1 MSGQPYRYA
10 SDREM
15 YREMYM
21 KDLQD
26 RIDLDEQVYQAVKG
40 YVSNGTLPAVS
51 QIPDTRSTSQK
62 LLDVEK
68 LKQTLIKDL
77 EPLMDPNI
85 ASEFIQALV
94 QSPLNI
100 DNKLVI
106 FLAQNSTEL
115 IKELSKKYKY
125 GIRGDSNDI
134 YTFVEFINNA
144 YAIINN
150 TKASVKSV
158 MDSGYSKS
166 GTAGMANR
174 QDLEQFL
181 FDLQKAFGQAS
192 IARLPHANI
201 QEIENW
207 SEQIRSKIAGLVR
220 FLPTDAEMTIM
231 ERALSMSDMPLD
243 ADLLTAISHLFGW
256 MKESLPN
263 KQYIISLSNTITK
276 EVMNPVNTGR
286 PANVNIIVKSLEA
299 IFNYLP
305 YIHDIDLPYDIQQIM
320 NALGPAGAPGGPG
333 MGGQPPG
340 PGDGNLGIPGTQ
352 IKSTFVPPPTT
363 VNPQFPGGG
372 QTLGGPGGGPDPRR
386 QSFLDALEKRK
397 ELPEEFYDDSSSI
410 WTGANTQDFYDQ
422 YPGQRP
428 VSPSS
433 SISSYATPDQESKY
447 DYTTGQTIYPQ
458 TQRELSRPPIARRPG
473 IIATDE
479 AFSSRRPLGAPP
491 PGLDGVQEEEW
502 VNGLSRQALEEHE
515 RYLEQYEP
523 DEVAKLFRVQA
534 NLRLFP
540 SRVMVSNPSG
550 ADQLSSALTDANIHT
565 GSKRISKSS
574 SNISDK
580 LKTSHPSGADQLSSA
595 LTDANIHT
603 GSKRISKSSSNISDK
618 VRIKELQ
625 DEIKLT
631 EKEFTTLQTAYDDT
645 PESMTKLRDSLQ
657 RQYLQKVGVLEALTD
672 ELDQLR
678 GSTGNGLKV
687 RRGRPKGTGFKQ
699 NIENHIDTVKGI
711 QPDFRFSKF
720 GKYLIRNDHLMDNKV
735 SIRTGKGLNI
745 AGLPSTTTSHRV
757 INVIKKI
764 IGGALPTFDEMSKLG
779 EDEKK
784 YLHDISK
791 KSNILEKLNIPTPSK
806 DKEEK
811 DFNEFEILRGEIMA
825 GNDNK
830 DMVRK
835 FKGYLLK
842 FSKSGQLPKQQ
853 VNEILQDMFDMNL

>member
-26 RIDLDEQVYQAVKG
+26 RIDLDEQVYQAVMG

-51 QIPDTRSTSQK
+51 QIPDTRTTSQK

-68 LKQTLIKDL
+68 LKQILIKDL
-77 EPLMDPNI
+77 EPIMDPNI

-106 FLAQNSTEL
+106 FLSQNSTEL

-125 GIRGDSNDI
+125 GIKGDSNDI
-134 YTFVEFINNA
+134 YTFVEFVNNA

-158 MDSGYSKS
+158 LDSGYSKS
-166 GTAGMANR
+166 GTGGMANR

-181 FDLQKAFGQAS
+181 FDLQKSFGQAS

-207 SEQIRSKIAGLVR
+207 LEQIRSKIAGLVR
-220 FLPTDAEMTIM
+220 FLPTDNQMTQM
-231 ERALSMSDMPLD
+231 ENVLTMSAIPLD
-243 ADLLTAISHLFGW
+243 ANLLEAISHLFGW

-263 KQYIISLSNTITK
+263 KQYIISLSNSVSR
-276 EVMNPVNTGR
+276 EVMTPINTGR
-286 PANVNIIVKSLEA
+286 PADINVIIRSLEA

-305 YIHDIDLPYDIQQIM
+305 YIHDIDLKYDVQQIM
-320 NALGPAGAPGGPG
+320 NAIGPAGGPGGPG
-333 MGGQPPG
+333 MGGQPPPQP
-340 PGDGNLGIPGTQ
+340 PGGVIGG
-352 IKSTFVPPPTT
+352 
-363 VNPQFPGGG
+363 PQFPGGG
-372 QTLGGPGGGPDPRR
+372 QTLGGPPSGPGGGPGGGPDPRR
-386 QSFLDALEKRK
+386 QSFLEAIEKKK
-397 ELPEEFYDDSSSI
+397 ELPEEFYDD
-410 WTGANTQDFYDQ
+410 ANTQDFYDQ
-422 YPGQRP
+422 YPAQRP

-433 SISSYATPDQESKY
+433 SISSYATPLEATPTRNGDRSTDTDNK
-447 DYTTGQTIYPQ
+447 I
-458 TQRELSRPPIARRPG
+458 QRLLEDRR
-473 IIATDE
+473 DM
-479 AFSSRRPLGAPP
+479 FR
-491 PGLDGVQEEEW
+491 
-502 VNGLSRQALEEHE
+502 H
-515 RYLEQYEP
+515 YHKKFKEP
-523 DEVAKLFRVQA
+523 DIKSPQMLERSQGLAIGR
-534 NLRLFP
+534 
-540 SRVMVSNPSG
+540 SNDALVKQGFDMSLLEKIDRATFSG
-550 ADQLSSALTDANIHT
+550 
-565 GSKRISKSS
+565 
-574 SNISDK
+574 
-580 LKTSHPSGADQLSSA
+580 
-595 LTDANIHT
+595 
-603 GSKRISKSSSNISDK
+603 
-618 VRIKELQ
+618 LQ
-625 DEIKLT
+625 GEGIVK
-631 EKEFTTLQTAYDDT
+631 
-645 PESMTKLRDSLQ
+645 
-657 RQYLQKVGVLEALTD
+657 
-672 ELDQLR
+672 
-678 GSTGNGLKV
+678 

-699 NIENHIDTVKGI
+699 NIEKHIDTQKGI

-842 FSKSGQLPKQQ
+842 FSKTGQLPKQQ
-853 VNEILQDMFDMNL
+853 VNEILQDMLDMNL